1 MAEVNNRRVNE
12 TLNQVKELVKASTT
26 MVGGQEF
33 MLSHTKNISGSE
45 AVCYIKCDSPEDCDK
60 AVERI
65 KGYVARHYPKAKVE
79 AELAANI
86 FDMIFSTDE
95 PDLQIRLQKRE
106 GGRPEVAQTRM
117 VTDSLQKRFW
127 QTDIPRVSTET
138 YIRFSTD
145 AEQMAYYGVTY
156 RQLYLRLKELL
167 GANNIYEINRGG
179 ESVPVVVGNNTMD
192 SATLLGNTI
201 TNDKGIDIP
210 LEYLVKE
217 VRSEDYKLLTANEDG
232 EFSAIDIDRIS
243 EREAEKMMDYVGKI
257 TEDTPVKA
265 SFRGGYFS
273 SRLMIGELIMVL
285 AVALLLLYFI
295 LAAQF
300 ESIIQPMII
309 LLEVVIDVAMVMLA
323 LYVCGES
330 LNIMSMIGIIVA
342 CGIIIN
348 DSILKVDTINRL
360 YRRNKQDGNAGNL
373 HLLKAIMTAGHMRLK
388 PIVMT
393 SLTTVLAIVP
403 LLHRGDMGSALQ
415 YPLSFAIIIGMSVG
429 TMVSLFLVPLMSYL
443 IYRKR

>member
-1 MAEVNNRRVNE
+1 
-12 TLNQVKELVKASTT
+12 
-26 MVGGQEF
+26 
-33 MLSHTKNISGSE
+33 
-45 AVCYIKCDSPEDCDK
+45 
-60 AVERI
+60 
-65 KGYVARHYPKAKVE
+65 
-79 AELAANI
+79 
-86 FDMIFSTDE
+86 
-95 PDLQIRLQKRE
+95 
-106 GGRPEVAQTRM
+106 
-117 VTDSLQKRFW
+117 
-127 QTDIPRVSTET
+127 
-138 YIRFSTD
+138 
-145 AEQMAYYGVTY
+145 
-156 RQLYLRLKELL
+156 
-167 GANNIYEINRGG
+167 
-179 ESVPVVVGNNTMD
+179 
-192 SATLLGNTI
+192 
-201 TNDKGIDIP
+201 
-210 LEYLVKE
+210 
-217 VRSEDYKLLTANEDG
+217 
-232 EFSAIDIDRIS
+232 
-243 EREAEKMMDYVGKI
+243 
-257 TEDTPVKA
+257 
-265 SFRGGYFS
+265 
-273 SRLMIGELIMVL
+273 MIGELIMVL